1 MCYASVEQAMSLIPV
16 EPSPSPVLNTLDF
29 ISDENLVERETLNGG
44 SSFGGYPS
52 LLDRDLS
59 YDIRDSMRVHC
70 GYVALLISSVFICF
84 ISFITPI
91 LKRVILF
98 FTPFRFVKGR
108 RPGQGTGFDI
118 DESDLSAMEN
128 CFGVVVASAIFGNIL
143 LHLMWN

>member
-1 MCYASVEQAMSLIPV
+1 MAACPVCYASVEQAMSLIPV

-84 ISFITPI
+84 ISFIAPI

-98 FTPFRFVKGR
+98 
-108 RPGQGTGFDI
+108 
-118 DESDLSAMEN
+118 
-128 CFGVVVASAIFGNIL
+128 
-143 LHLMWN
+143 LHHLGL